1 MRPDRLGLE
10 AIEREVRP
18 AGPDRAR
25 ELLRDDRVG
34 PLRDEPARH
43 EPQVVGGGEGPEVG
57 QGLLAHEDARAGGGE
72 LAGEPRVVVV
82 PGPGVDDER
91 LVAVADHMDV
101 HVGQEGAVHA
111 KLDAPDLGLFADE
124 RASEAVGVERE
135 APGVADGPVDTR
147 VPLTRHGGAPLC

>member
-1 MRPDRLGLE
+1 MKTVARRVHAEPR
-10 AIEREVRP
+10 ER
-18 AGPDRAR
+18 
-25 ELLRDDRVG
+25 
-34 PLRDEPARH
+34 
-43 EPQVVGGGEGPEVG
+43 
-57 QGLLAHEDARAGGGE
+57 AHEAGV
-72 LAGEPRVVVV
+72 VVVV

-111 KLDAPDLGLFADE
+111 KLDAPDLGLLADE